1 MKSMPKRWTIQPLS
15 KKLEPTDLCPMHIP
29 PTADNPHR
37 IDHSMSYSKS
47 GNSTTFSFDRL
58 TFTQSP
64 VEASSQ
70 KEVYCDMA
78 VEARQVTVLDGQ
90 GNASNDWH
98 PSFSSSQSSPARGK
112 SSHSGFYSIV
122 EDPSSQEAELNETWM
137 ESPQRKAT
145 LATLK
150 EKDSFKLQTYSRGR
164 KPQSLFK
171 ESNED
176 SRYQV
181 DDSRPQ
187 AVNRHEE
194 KQLRQQIICSQAPK
208 QNPGFKNQWS
218 ALESLPRGPYRR
230 NAIRGERAEI
240 KTKSVFVKPTP
251 LLTPVKAKEKN
262 RVSFLVQQEIEKNS
276 GWDKDLLNQG
286 KVFLDL
292 YDRETFQKLEDKKKI
307 FGLADK
313 SYIEEGNMTTANNA
327 LKIKTKESLGSRV
340 RQKSGSSDS
349 HSGLSPSCPHRHPG
363 ETGLYNK
370 KEATPDSKITLWG
383 SEVQNLNKVLP
394 GQMSKEG
401 VKLKD
406 TSTSQKLQVTMV
418 DRTTSTR
425 EIPSWSPS
433 MMGTVSIPT
442 GGSLGKDIFSFYVPS
457 SPVSTDSSVQTPQ
470 SSFPLDSSGQQLQS
484 LSGNV
489 CNVKRERRQDVM
501 PDLQG
506 LNGSKLHH
514 SSPLRRNL
522 GEDVT
527 DAYKLCSKS
536 YLVKQKEPIES
547 PSIHV
552 EQTNKMAANQYY
564 SPITFIP
571 MFDKTNSTSY
581 LLNRPSVRLPLS
593 IVTAQ
598 PWGLP
603 HATKPVYAG
612 IQPLDDV
619 NNEVLEATRVT
630 RHKNM
635 RAQRWEA
642 GIYL

>member
-1 MKSMPKRWTIQPLS
+1 
-15 KKLEPTDLCPMHIP
+15 
-29 PTADNPHR
+29 
-37 IDHSMSYSKS
+37 MSYSKS

-64 VEASSQ
+64 VDASSQ
-70 KEVYCDMA
+70 KEEQCDMVVA
-78 VEARQVTVLDGQ
+78 ARQVAVLDDG
-90 GNASNDWH
+90 GNSSDDWH
-98 PSFSSSQSSPARGK
+98 PSFT
-112 SSHSGFYSIV
+112 SSHSSHTRSKGSHCGFYSIV

-137 ESPQRKAT
+137 VSPERKAT

-150 EKDSFKLQTYSRGR
+150 EKDGFKLQTYSRGR
-164 KPQSLFK
+164 RPQSLFK

-181 DDSRPQ
+181 DDSGAQ

-218 ALESLPRGPYRR
+218 ALENLPKGPSRR
-230 NAIRGERAEI
+230 NAVRGERAEI

-251 LLTPVKAKEKN
+251 LLAPVKAKEKN
-262 RVSFLVQQEIEKNS
+262 KVSFLIHQKNG
-276 GWDKDLLNQG
+276 GWHKDG
-286 KVFLDL
+286 
-292 YDRETFQKLEDKKKI
+292 TFQELEDKKRI

-313 SYIEEGNMTTANNA
+313 SYVEEGNLTTVKN
-327 LKIKTKESLGSRV
+327 TMKESLGSWV
-340 RQKSGSSDS
+340 RQKSSSSDRKS
-349 HSGLSPSCPHRHPG
+349 VLNPSCPHGHPE
-363 ETGLYNK
+363 ETELYTK
-370 KEATPDSKITLWG
+370 KRNTPDSKIILWG
-383 SEVQNLNKVLP
+383 SEVQNLNKVQP
-394 GQMSKEG
+394 GQFSTEG

-406 TSTSQKLQVTMV
+406 TSMSQKLQVTMV

-425 EIPSWSPS
+425 EITTGSPS
-433 MMGTVSIPT
+433 TMGTESIPT
-442 GGSLGKDIFSFYVPS
+442 GGSLRKDIFSFYVPS

-470 SSFPLDSSGQQLQS
+470 SWVSLDSSGQQRQS
-484 LSGNV
+484 LSGNAYI
-489 CNVKRERRQDVM
+489 VKRERQQDLK
-501 PDLQG
+501 PDLQE
-506 LNGSKLHH
+506 LRGSKIHH
-514 SSPLRRNL
+514 SSPLKRNL
-522 GEDVT
+522 GEDVA

-536 YLVKQKEPIES
+536 SLVKQKEPIES
-547 PSIHV
+547 PSIYV
-552 EQTNKMAANQYY
+552 EQTKKMAANQFY

-571 MFDKTNSTSY
+571 MFDKTKSTSY

-598 PWGLP
+598 PWGLQHP
-603 HATKPVYAG
+603 TKPVYAG

-635 RAQRWEA
+635 RALRWEA